1 MPRIAV
7 TGFQHETNSFT
18 DHRADHAYF
27 CLHRDRPPLVR
38 GEDVI
43 TALRHGTYG
52 LSGFLDAVEPDWD
65 VVPLVWASGGAG
77 GPVTNDAFERIVGEM
92 MERLASA
99 GPLDGVYMDLHGAM
113 VTESLD
119 DAEGEMLR
127 RARAIVGPHV
137 PIVVSL
143 DYHANVSDAMAQ
155 IADGMVVFC
164 TYPHVDRPETGA
176 RAARILARLLRE
188 GRPAGRALRKT
199 PFLLPIDFQC
209 TLVEPSRSIVDWVPP
224 AEEDALINASYAAG
238 FPPSDTEACGPAVVV
253 HARTQAQAD
262 RVADAYIDFIQ
273 QRETAFAAEFWRED
287 EGVDEAMR
295 RARSATR
302 PVVIADTQDNP
313 GAGGSG
319 NTTGILRVLHARQ
332 AQGVLAG
339 YFFDPEAA
347 RRACEAGEGARVRLA
362 LGADGA
368 TEAFTAEFEVVRC
381 ASGPFRY
388 TGPVAG
394 NVVADLGPM
403 ALLRAG
409 GIHIAVT
416 SRNVQ
421 AYDAAPFERLGADP
435 AAARI
440 LVLKSSCHF
449 RSVFAP
455 MADSVMTVLSPG
467 AYQPN
472 PAACTYQRLRPGVRR
487 MPHARDNTLNPMA

>member
-7 TGFQHETNSFT
+7 AGFQHETNSFT
-18 DHRADHAYF
+18 EHRADFDYF

-38 GEDVI
+38 GDGMIE
-43 TALRHGTYG
+43 ALRHGSYG
-52 LSGFLDAVEPDWD
+52 LSGFLDAVAPDWQIL
-65 VVPLVWASGGAG
+65 PLVWASGGAG
-77 GPVTNDAFERIVGEM
+77 GPVTDDAFERIVGEM
-92 MERLASA
+92 MDRLASA
-99 GPLDGVYMDLHGAM
+99 GPVDGVYLDLHGAM

-119 DAEGEMLR
+119 DAEGDMLR
-127 RARAIVGPHV
+127 RTRTIVGPRV

-143 DYHANVSDAMAQ
+143 DYHANISLAMVQ
-155 IADGMVVFC
+155 LTDGMVVFR

-188 GRPAGRALRKT
+188 GLPSGRALRKT

-209 TLVEPSRSIVDWVPP
+209 TLVEPSRSIVEWTPCADSAWSDV
-224 AEEDALINASYAAG
+224 INASYAAG
-238 FPPSDTEACGPAVVV
+238 FPPSDTSACGPAVVV
-253 HARTQAQAD
+253 HARTQEQAD
-262 RVADAYIDFIQ
+262 RVADAYLDFVL
-273 QRETAFAAEFWRED
+273 QRETAFAAEFWPLAS
-287 EGVDEAMR
+287 GLDEALR
-295 RARSATR
+295 RARSAQR

-319 NTTGILRVLHARQ
+319 NTTGILRALHARD
-332 AQGVLAG
+332 ASGALLG
-339 YFFDPEAA
+339 YFFDAEAA
-347 RRACEAGEGARVRLA
+347 RRACHAGAGAQVRLS
-362 LGADGA
+362 LGANTNGA
-368 TEAFTAEFEVVRC
+368 EAFEADFEVVRC

-394 NVVADLGPM
+394 NVLADLGDM
-403 ALLRAG
+403 ALLRMG
-409 GIHIAVT
+409 GIEIAIT

-449 RSVFAP
+449 HAVFGP

-467 AYQPN
+467 AYQPD
-472 PAACTYQRLRPGVRR
+472 PTACTYQHLRPGVRR
-487 MPHARDNTLNPMA
+487 MPSSR

>member
-52 LSGFLDAVEPDWD
+52 LSGFLDAVEPDWQ

-77 GPVTNDAFERIVGEM
+77 GPVTEDAFERIVGEM
-92 MERLASA
+92 MEGLASA
-99 GPLDGVYMDLHGAM
+99 CPLDAVYMDLHGAM

-127 RARAIVGPHV
+127 RARAIVGPQV

-155 IADGMVVFC
+155 IADGMVVFR

-224 AEEDALINASYAAG
+224 AEADALINASYAAG

-253 HARTQAQAD
+253 HARTQAEAD
-262 RVADAYIDFIQ
+262 RVADAYIHFIQ
-273 QRETAFAAEFWRED
+273 QRETAFAAEFWPED
-287 EGVDEAMR
+287 TGVDEALR
-295 RARSATR
+295 RARTATR
-302 PVVIADTQDNP
+302 PIVIADTQDNP

-319 NTTGILRVLHARQ
+319 NTTGILRALHARQ

-347 RRACEAGEGARVRLA
+347 RRACDAGEGARVRLA

-368 TEAFTAEFEVVRC
+368 TENFNAEFEVVRC

-403 ALLRAG
+403 ALLRIG
-409 GIHIAVT
+409 GIQIVVT

-435 AAARI
+435 TAARI

-449 RSVFAP
+449 RAVFAP

-467 AYQPN
+467 AYQPD
-472 PAACTYQRLRPGVRR
+472 PTACTYQHLRPGVRR
-487 MPHARDNTLNPMA
+487 MPRASGNPTNPVA